1 MKLWVLL
8 IITAM
13 LSSCSPDPEEHV
25 FSVAAYNAYCLF
37 DGIRDGDEFEGWR
50 KSDGYTEAV
59 YDKRVGDLT
68 VLLGKYVS
76 ADVIILEEVESEIV
90 LRDLID
96 SGLRKKGYFHYGL
109 ATTGNEAISVGFLS
123 RIRPDAVRIHSFDGE
138 RPMLEL
144 SLTAAG
150 ERITIFGVHLKSRIG
165 GGYDERDGQLRH
177 LSSLIAA
184 RQDSLVIVA
193 GDFNIDPRME
203 GEALCE
209 YPWSYS
215 ENAVMPVSGD
225 PGRVQGGV
233 LYAPLL
239 DDMVTQPAPGTYFH
253 EGSWYIYDSILTD
266 SSAIDGTGF
275 EIEEARI
282 IAEPHMLDLLSRPLA
297 FDPSTGNGYSDH
309 LPVIASFRKAVL

>member
-59 YDKRVGDLT
+59 YDKRVDDLA

-123 RIRPDAVRIHSFDGE
+123 RIRPDAVRIHSFEGHCLLFA
-138 RPMLEL
+138 R
-144 SLTAAG
+144 SKG
-150 ERITIFGVHLKSRIG
+150 
-165 GGYDERDGQLRH
+165 
-177 LSSLIAA
+177 
-184 RQDSLVIVA
+184 RQD
-193 GDFNIDPRME
+193 NQ
-203 GEALCE
+203 
-209 YPWSYS
+209 SYDIS
-215 ENAVMPVSGD
+215 KCFHNSSG
-225 PGRVQGGV
+225 
-233 LYAPLL
+233 
-239 DDMVTQPAPGTYFH
+239 F
-253 EGSWYIYDSILTD
+253 
-266 SSAIDGTGF
+266 IDGYRF
-275 EIEEARI
+275 
-282 IAEPHMLDLLSRPLA
+282 LL
-297 FDPSTGNGYSDH
+297 
-309 LPVIASFRKAVL
+309 